1 MSRKSEPV
9 LVRDLTNW
17 KIKVTR
23 IWPDATFVEDTDL
36 QLVTAVDDE
45 TDSDCGVF
53 NLAAS
58 IGRVSR

>member
-1 MSRKSEPV
+1 MSRKSEPL
-9 LVRDLTNW
+9 LVKDLTNW

-23 IWPDATFVEDTDL
+23 IWPDATFTEDTDL

-45 TDSDCGVF
+45 TDSDVGLF

-58 IGRVSR
+58 VGRINR